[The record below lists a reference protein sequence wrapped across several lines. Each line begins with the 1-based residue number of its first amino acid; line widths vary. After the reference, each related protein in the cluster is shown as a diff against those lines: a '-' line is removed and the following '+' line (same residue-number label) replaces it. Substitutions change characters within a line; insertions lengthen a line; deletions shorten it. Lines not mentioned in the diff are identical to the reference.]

1 MADHS
6 AVESG
11 VLLTVQGIWGQV
23 AGQND
28 RSPRNAVIN
37 SGLSRLVKEVMSE
50 DRMSDSSTPSCIHA
64 LKSTG
69 VCSEIR
75 HFCQDCE
82 YHMECYWARRLIS
95 ADSL

>member
-37 SGLSRLVKEVMSE
+37 TGLSRLVREVMSE
-50 DRMSDSSTPSCIHA
+50 NRESDTSCIHA

-95 ADSL
+95 VDGL